1 MHSHFVLVK
10 YIEGNMVK
18 EDMVEVPPE
27 VTQHTIKEV
36 INNENPFLDIQC
48 TDGKTLFFQKDL
60 IIQAFFDT
68 MDIPDHGDGFLGEDM
83 GSNN

>member
-1 MHSHFVLVK
+1 MHSHFVLIK
-10 YIEGNMVK
+10 YIEGNMVR
-18 EDMVEVPPE
+18 EDMVEVPQE
-27 VTQHTIKEV
+27 VTQHTIKEA

-68 MDIPDHGDGFLGEDM
+68 MNMPTSGDGFLGEDM
-83 GSNN
+83 ESNN